1 MEDFMSLPQRAK
13 YRNGWEDA
21 EMAIYCETDANRM
34 LAEMERA
41 WLAAGGV
48 GPI

>member
-13 YRNGWEDA
+13 YRSGWEDA
-21 EMAIYCETDANRM
+21 EMHIYCETDANRT
-34 LAEMERA
+34 LDAMERA
-41 WLAAGGV
+41 WREAGGV